1 MWGEMIPWMGGMATH
16 SSVQEN
22 PMDRGAWQTA
32 VHSVTS
38 LPVTGVTEYA
48 RAGSSA
54 YLLGEGL
61 TSGNH
66 LRMFHGSVGT
76 GLNPLPGIQGRSEKG
91 AEPFA
96 GT

>member
-1 MWGEMIPWMGGMATH
+1 MLGRWGSLRMWGEMIPWMGGMATH

-32 VHSVTS
+32 AHSVTS

-66 LRMFHGSVGT
+66 LRMVSQQRQHWPEST
-76 GLNPLPGIQGRSEKG
+76 ARHPGEV
-91 AEPFA
+91 
-96 GT
+96 